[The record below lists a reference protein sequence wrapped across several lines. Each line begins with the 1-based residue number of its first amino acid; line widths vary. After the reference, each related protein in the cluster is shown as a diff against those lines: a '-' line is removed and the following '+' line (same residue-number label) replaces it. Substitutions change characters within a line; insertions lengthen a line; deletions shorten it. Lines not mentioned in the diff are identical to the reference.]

1 MKKMAIYP
9 YLLIQE
15 MTIMSNIKTYASNN
29 AEVQAIV
36 DFYNSSNHPALLS
49 ILDLSNLFIYV
60 VVFGALLWGL
70 LCLINKAL
78 LPIKVNGIIIF
89 ILVLMIMVPSTIFVH
104 YKARQLNNETYVNK
118 DVVIESDYF
127 KNLPDE
133 YKTKMRDFL
142 LKTNK
147 DSGEFEAN
155 LKITALLTKMYEF
168 HKERTNQVTDDNNN
182 TKNQDNYLENLKNKI
197 KEAK

>member
-1 MKKMAIYP
+1 
-9 YLLIQE
+9 
-15 MTIMSNIKTYASNN
+15 MSNIKTYASNN
-29 AEVQAIV
+29 AEVQAVV

-60 VVFGALLWGL
+60 VVFGALLWVL
-70 LCLINKAL
+70 LYLINKAL

-118 DVVIESDYF
+118 DVVIESNYF

-182 TKNQDNYLENLKNKI
+182 TKNQDHYLENLKNKI